1 MQLVTTESA
10 PSPDTSTPPETGRSR
25 PIWRWLAVGLVLLV
39 GIAGQ
44 VRVWASDRGLWADE
58 IYIAVNLRGKGLWEL
73 TGPLAYSQI
82 APPGWLF
89 ASKLFYH
96 ALGGDEQSLRFA
108 GLLGAAITLVLTAVL
123 AWRAIGWG
131 GALLASALVALSPG
145 LLYYAG
151 ELKQYS
157 TEAAAAMV
165 LLLAMGLFVES
176 DQRTADPRRRW
187 LHAAALAVTGLVV
200 APFSY
205 SAVIV
210 VAGATAGGVLVL
222 LLTRRRGTA
231 LALGLAA
238 VPALAT
244 GALMVWRRMQFTI
257 PGNQYQIFPNGFPS
271 ENAGPLDLLA
281 WLPRMW
287 SGFADDPLGWHL
299 PVVLLVLVIAGPV
312 AMALRGKA
320 IWAGLLGGLGVAALG
335 AAALRAYPWEGRIAV
350 YLLAPALVAAA
361 AGIDAAV
368 RVAGHTV
375 RALRDGD
382 RRWKPAA
389 ALAAA
394 ALAVVMAGVAATPSL
409 ASGADQVREPRYRDQ
424 GRDILDE
431 VAARLRP
438 GDVIIFYRFSRPFA
452 DWYGRGGRDLPIP
465 GFFQLTSAETC
476 QPGSV
481 DAALAGA
488 QRVWF
493 VRAARYSGDP
503 VDYFQRIVAALEDR
517 GRVIDSHL
525 WTPEE
530 PDSTGWTLIDLTA
543 PPEPNQTTFP
553 PDPRYACLDVVQ

>member
-1 MQLVTTESA
+1 M
-10 PSPDTSTPPETGRSR
+10 
-25 PIWRWLAVGLVLLV
+25 IWGWLATGLVVLV

-44 VRVWASDRGLWADE
+44 VRVWASDRGLWGDE
-58 IYIAVNLRGKGLWEL
+58 IYIAVNLRGKSWWEL

-89 ASKLFYH
+89 ASKLFYRSF
-96 ALGGDEQSLRFA
+96 GGDEQSLRLS
-108 GLLGAAITLVLTAVL
+108 GLLGAAITLILTAVL
-123 AWRAIGWG
+123 ARRAIGWG
-131 GALLASALVALSPG
+131 GAVLASALVALSPG

-165 LLLAMGLFVES
+165 LLLAMGLFVEH
-176 DQRTADPRRRW
+176 DQRSADPRRRW
-187 LHAAALAVTGLVV
+187 LYAAALAVTGLVV

-222 LLTRRRGTA
+222 LLSRRRGTA

-238 VPALAT
+238 IPALAM
-244 GALMVWRRMQFTI
+244 GALLVGRRMQFTI

-271 ENAGPLDLLA
+271 EHAGPTDLVA

-287 SGFADDPLGWHL
+287 SGFADDPLGWQL
-299 PVVLLVLVIAGPV
+299 SLVLLVLVIAGPV

-361 AGIDAAV
+361 AGVDAAV

-375 RALRDGD
+375 RALRSGD

-389 ALAAA
+389 ALVAAS
-394 ALAVVMAGVAATPSL
+394 LAIVMTGVAATPSF
-409 ASGADQVREPRYRDQ
+409 ADGVGQVREPRYRDQ
-424 GRDILDE
+424 GRDILNE
-431 VAARLRP
+431 VAAQLRP
-438 GDVIIFYRFSRPFA
+438 GDVIIFYRFSRPIA

-465 GFFQLTSAETC
+465 GFFRLTSADTC

-481 DAALAGA
+481 DAALAGK
-488 QRVWF
+488 QRLWF
-493 VRAARYSGDP
+493 VRAARFSGDP
-503 VDYFQRIVAALEDR
+503 VDYFERIIAALEER
-517 GRVIDSHL
+517 GRVVDSHL
-525 WTPEE
+525 WTPGE

-543 PPEPNQTTFP
+543 PPEPNRTVPP
-553 PDPRYACLDVVQ
+553 PDPRYACLDFIK